1 MPLFSL
7 SPKGGNYGY
16 SFPCFLNMLAC
27 LFIPLS
33 TRRLAVSLSV
43 LLFVVVCFVHV
54 VVVSRDFILGATPP
68 TPAAFLCTKPQG
80 EKGRSKGAEQESFL
94 RLLASHPSLFSHVK
108 QTNPT
113 SPQTHTHT
121 HGQGPHTHT
130 HTDKAHTHTHTHTHI
145 QQAGKQAAARSEHTI
160 TTAAVAV
167 ARVAIHLLY
176 MYNLYT

>member
-54 VVVSRDFILGATPP
+54 VIVSRDFILGATPP

-130 HTDKAHTHTHTHTHI
+130 HTHTYPAGRQASSSALRAHHHHRRRRRRTRGHPSSI
-145 QQAGKQAAARSEHTI
+145 Y
-160 TTAAVAV
+160 V
-167 ARVAIHLLY
+167 
-176 MYNLYT
+176 